1 MKYCHERKSDVNTSW
16 TTLFFPFLG
25 SPSRP
30 LKESD
35 TDEPF
40 TTTKH
45 FKRLVTKRANSGTD
59 EIESNSDS
67 SSDDASMKQYGRK
80 TRTKEA
86 KAVNTYN
93 NEQALV
99 KLGSSLRKRPLS
111 LTKSQSKAKRARHR
125 NSDSGSDEDSDDST
139 IVCHFC
145 CKKIPKEIYDKHA
158 EEELEQRKSGKA
170 HAEPTREV
178 IIVNE
183 KDEEDMTLDQ
193 RRVHSRTKAHGDTP
207 TSQSP
212 ETEQRSIDQNEH
224 DIDWDAVSNSPIKCF
239 QFTGNSTSSVDF
251 ENQFAHLKESRD
263 GGRRGNSGKY
273 AGRSGSRGGRFN
285 TRGEFGSSGSRGDY
299 GGFSNRGQ
307 YRGSYKKGYGRGRG
321 KNYGRKFRGSRKRK

>member
-1 MKYCHERKSDVNTSW
+1 
-16 TTLFFPFLG
+16 
-25 SPSRP
+25 
-30 LKESD
+30 
-35 TDEPF
+35 
-40 TTTKH
+40 
-45 FKRLVTKRANSGTD
+45 
-59 EIESNSDS
+59 
-67 SSDDASMKQYGRK
+67 MKQYGRK

-99 KLGSSLRKRPLS
+99 KRGSSLRKRPLS

-183 KDEEDMTLDQ
+183 KDEEDITLDQ
-193 RRVHSRTKAHGDTP
+193 RRVHIRTKAHGEIP
-207 TSQSP
+207 RIS
-212 ETEQRSIDQNEH
+212 
-224 DIDWDAVSNSPIKCF
+224 
-239 QFTGNSTSSVDF
+239 
-251 ENQFAHLKESRD
+251 
-263 GGRRGNSGKY
+263 
-273 AGRSGSRGGRFN
+273 
-285 TRGEFGSSGSRGDY
+285 
-299 GGFSNRGQ
+299 
-307 YRGSYKKGYGRGRG
+307 
-321 KNYGRKFRGSRKRK
+321 

>member
-1 MKYCHERKSDVNTSW
+1 MKYCNERKSDVNTSW

-170 HAEPTREV
+170 HAEPTREG
-178 IIVNE
+178 E
-183 KDEEDMTLDQ
+183 KLGLILTLQ
-193 RRVHSRTKAHGDTP
+193 LNIRNVRECTLSGPYK
-207 TSQSP
+207 
-212 ETEQRSIDQNEH
+212 SIQ
-224 DIDWDAVSNSPIKCF
+224 ID
-239 QFTGNSTSSVDF
+239 
-251 ENQFAHLKESRD
+251 HR
-263 GGRRGNSGKY
+263 
-273 AGRSGSRGGRFN
+273 
-285 TRGEFGSSGSRGDY
+285 
-299 GGFSNRGQ
+299 
-307 YRGSYKKGYGRGRG
+307 
-321 KNYGRKFRGSRKRK
+321 